1 MGSARIQLRQGVRFT
16 LATIRRYTE
25 REHGLEQA
33 RKYLAGFRK
42 TFERLDRFPRSSPR
56 LEPGSDLRV
65 ALYGLHRIL
74 YRELSDGIAI
84 ELVIHQ
90 SQDLPSGI
98 EGLPVDTPP
107 DEPASG

>member
-1 MGSARIQLRQGVRFT
+1 MGSAQIQLRQGVRFT

-42 TFERLDRFPRSSPR
+42 TFERLARFPRSSPR

-65 ALYGLHRIL
+65 
-74 YRELSDGIAI
+74 
-84 ELVIHQ
+84 
-90 SQDLPSGI
+90 
-98 EGLPVDTPP
+98 
-107 DEPASG
+107 